1 MGLGGGLF
9 IRSGSVVNP
18 FLVGRLTMMP
28 TPESDLWNT
37 VDNFPVM
44 SNKIT
49 VLKRE
54 EGIGRPLGLRNL
66 WQRN

>member
-1 MGLGGGLF
+1 
-9 IRSGSVVNP
+9 
-18 FLVGRLTMMP
+18 MMP

-37 VDNFPVM
+37 VDNFTVM